1 MFLGYQV
8 PKDIFLMQ
16 RTMMNVMQE
25 SCQEYSPNFPKRGK
39 GVKTV
44 KYQCDR
50 AVVRDLDFAL
60 INDKS
65 IIMRNIKKRS
75 SWPITHFLPTDCHHS
90 SNYRQNSEKTDRQTC
105 ASAAYILVWAD
116 RWKVQ
121 FSAILFDNW
130 TNFKIESVCQH
141 YELLN
146 VTFWF
151 MIISLV
157 LDLLAEF
164 CQISEKNLNFWHSY

>member
-50 AVVRDLDFAL
+50 AVVRDLYFAL
-60 INDKS
+60 NNDKS
-65 IIMRNIKKRS
+65 IIMRNIQIVS
-75 SWPITHFLPTDCHHS
+75 NWPIAHCSPTECHHF

-121 FSAILFDNW
+121 FSAIWHDNW
-130 TNFKIESVCQH
+130 INLKIERVCQH
-141 YELLN
+141 YALLK
-146 VTFWF
+146 FPGWF
-151 MIISLV
+151 VIS
-157 LDLLAEF
+157 
-164 CQISEKNLNFWHSY
+164 